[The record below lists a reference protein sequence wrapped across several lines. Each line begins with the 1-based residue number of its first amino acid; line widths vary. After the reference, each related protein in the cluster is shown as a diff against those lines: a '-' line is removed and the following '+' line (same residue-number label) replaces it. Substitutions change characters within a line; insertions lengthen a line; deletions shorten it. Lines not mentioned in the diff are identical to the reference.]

1 MGNTRDS
8 CEPGNGAEVLE
19 RLLYGIRPR
28 LHRFCARMVGSAID
42 GEDVAQEAM
51 LKAFEAFPRQAQVDN
66 LEAWVFRI
74 ARNAAIDFLRSRSRQ
89 AQVFV
94 GEEIDAADPV
104 MDTDRGVV
112 AAAGLRQFMRLPTA
126 QRASTILMDVLG
138 YSLEE
143 VAGMLETTV
152 PAVKANLHRGRALLR
167 SIAAEPDAAQPS
179 LPEAERRRL
188 LNYVDRFNARDFD
201 AVRVMLAEDVR
212 LDVNHRRTEGRALVG
227 RYFSNYAAIADWHL
241 APGLVEGRPV
251 ALVYAPDGNLAYFV
265 ALTWREDRIA
275 TIRDFRYA
283 RYIMEAV
290 SPLQL

>member
-1 MGNTRDS
+1 MRNASDS
-8 CEPGNGAEVLE
+8 CETPEDAEALE

-51 LKAFEAFPRQAQVDN
+51 LKAFEAFPRQAKIDN

-74 ARNAAIDFLRSRSRQ
+74 ARNAALDLLRQRGRQSR
-89 AQVFV
+89 VFV

-112 AAAGLRQFMRLPTA
+112 AAVGLRQFMRLPTA

-143 VAGMLETTV
+143 VAGILETTV

-167 SIAAEPDAAQPS
+167 SFAAEPDSVPSS
-179 LPEAERRRL
+179 LPDAERQRL
-188 LNYVDRFNARDFD
+188 FNYVDRFNARDFD
-201 AVRVMLAEDVR
+201 AVRTMLAEDVR
-212 LDVNHRRTEGRALVG
+212 LDVNHRRTEGASLVG
-227 RYFSNYAAIADWHL
+227 RYFSNYMAIADWRL
-241 APGLVEGRPV
+241 APGLVEGRPA
-251 ALVYAPDGNLAYFV
+251 ALVYAADGSLAYFV
-265 ALTWREDRIA
+265 ALTWREGRIA

-283 RYIMEAV
+283 RYVMQAV
-290 SPLQL
+290 SPIAF